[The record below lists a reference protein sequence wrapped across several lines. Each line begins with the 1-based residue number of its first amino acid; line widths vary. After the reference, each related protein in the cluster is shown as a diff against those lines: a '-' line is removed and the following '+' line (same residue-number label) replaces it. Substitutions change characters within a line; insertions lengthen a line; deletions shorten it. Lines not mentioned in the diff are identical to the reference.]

1 MGLYDRDY
9 MRNRH
14 RESSYVR
21 RSVSRITPRRSWST
35 WWVALAMIGALV
47 LLAVLSKRH
56 REYASSLPALPTV
69 PTVLTVPTAP
79 AVSAEPFPAT
89 GEVRWYVSPPEK
101 DGAKDGAP
109 LSIAAPAEGNRNY
122 VVRLNEWN
130 GDGLVAIIPIRG
142 GETAQ
147 VVVPLG
153 RYRITIASGK
163 SWQGPEKLFG
173 FTGEVKVA
181 VDPMDFYR
189 TGNKTM
195 GNTIDLRSRINGN
208 MQTRPQGLFDK

>member
-14 RESSYVR
+14 RESSSAR
-21 RSVSRITPRRSWST
+21 RPMSRMTPRHNWSM
-35 WWVALAMIGALV
+35 WKIALITIGALV

-56 REYASSLPALPTV
+56 RGYAPALPALTAVPAVLAV
-69 PTVLTVPTAP
+69 PTTP

-89 GEVRWYVSPPEK
+89 GEVRWYVSPPQK
-101 DGAKDGAP
+101 DGAS
-109 LSIAAPAEGNRNY
+109 LNIAAPVEGNRNF

-130 GDGLVAIIPIRG
+130 GDGLVAIIPVRG

-153 RYRITIASGK
+153 RYRITIASGN

-173 FTGEVKVA
+173 LTGEVKVA

-189 TGNKTM
+189 TGNQIM
-195 GNTIDLRSRINGN
+195 GHNIDLRTRVNGN
-208 MQTRPQGLFDK
+208 LQTRPQGLFDK